1 MPLYLILGFV
11 VAQRLGELVYAR
23 RNTVRLLARGGTE
36 TGAGHYPL
44 FVLLHGSWLIA
55 LAASVPPE
63 AGINLPLLLVFAALQ
78 VARVWGRLSLGQH
91 GTTRVI
97 PVPGAPLVTRG
108 PYRFLRHPN
117 YAIVTAEIAVLPLV
131 FGAWEIAL
139 IYSLLNLAL
148 LRHRIRIENKA
159 LAPRRITD

>member
-1 MPLYLILGFV
+1 MVLYLILGYV
-11 VAQRLGELVYAR
+11 VVQRLGELVYAR

-44 FVLLHGSWLIA
+44 FILLHGSWLIA
-55 LAASVPPE
+55 LATLVPSE
-63 AGINLPLLLVFAALQ
+63 AGINIPLLLIFATLQ
-78 VARVWGRLSLGQH
+78 LARAWVLLSLGRYW
-91 GTTRVI
+91 TTRI
-97 PVPGAPLVTRG
+97 ITMPGAPLVGHG

-117 YAIVTAEIAVLPLV
+117 YAIVAGEIAVLPIV

-159 LAPRRITD
+159 LAPRRVSD